1 MKKKKN
7 KKINLITNII
17 ESSAL
22 FLLITISLIVYS
34 NLFTITPI
42 LKVIVPIL
50 CVLLI
55 DAIILLEIFFLSIE
69 NNKYR
74 IINISYYV
82 VALILLLLLNNFIPF
97 YAIISLLVLNA
108 IKNAFRI
115 TNITKIY
122 EYAKFAEYCKIYG
135 IKTRKPRA
143 KKADKV
149 TVTKTKK
156 TTVKTPAKRT
166 RTSKSYA

>member
-122 EYAKFAEYCKIYG
+122 EYALI
-135 IKTRKPRA
+135 
-143 KKADKV
+143 
-149 TVTKTKK
+149 
-156 TTVKTPAKRT
+156 
-166 RTSKSYA
+166 